1 MNYFTLFGIFFILWW
16 IVFFI
21 VLPLNIT
28 THMDRNID
36 IEGIHGSVPI
46 NPNLLYKLIITTF
59 VSIIIL
65 SPDSINGGTCMCK
78 PLSKIAG
85 LYDEET
91 VCPFKAA
98 SVISILHLIWLGRT
112 TEIGFSL

>member
-28 THMDRNID
+28 THMDKGID

-46 NPNLLYKLIITTF
+46 NPNLLFKIIITTF
-59 VSIIIL
+59 VTFIIL
-65 SPDSINGGTCMCK
+65 LI
-78 PLSKIAG
+78 L
-85 LYDEET
+85 
-91 VCPFKAA
+91 V
-98 SVISILHLIWLGRT
+98 VIFYFNILTIDGILG
-112 TEIGFSL
+112 IS

>member
-65 SPDSINGGTCMCK
+65 LILVAIFYFNILTIDGILGIN
-78 PLSKIAG
+78 
-85 LYDEET
+85 
-91 VCPFKAA
+91 
-98 SVISILHLIWLGRT
+98 
-112 TEIGFSL
+112 